1 MSTVL
6 TAQGISEEYAEE
18 IWFRDVLGRLWPA
31 YEKLLT
37 AEMAAAGAKVGV
49 KGKVSRDTCS
59 KKQWKKILSLLTAFT
74 TTWVSRKTQKSDV
87 VRSKYFGSVDAKA
100 DPDADPSTAQCFWS
114 EHPLP
119 DPALVSKGRMEEAGC
134 RPEAEGPLPSRDV
147 RGAIDALLEVL
158 SWPEAGPVDG

>member
-31 YEKLLT
+31 FEAQLK
-37 AEMAAAGAKVGV
+37 AAMAAAGVKVGV

-87 VRSKYFGSVDAKA
+87 VRSKYVAAVDAKA
-100 DPDADPSTAQCFWS
+100 EPDADPSNAQCFWS

-119 DPALVSKGRMEEAGC
+119 DPALGSK
-134 RPEAEGPLPSRDV
+134 AEWKKLAEDEKQKVLFLQGMS
-147 RGAIDALLEVL
+147 AALLMRYSKCYLQSKLV
-158 SWPEAGPVDG
+158 